1 MPSSNKDKGIKMK
14 IKSIIG
20 SILLSVGALAFVSA
34 PSYAG
39 ECSAED
45 PCLTYAMVNDAGTVT
60 NIIVCQPSVCGSG
73 TFAGSRVVPQ
83 VASNPVTHESQAGY
97 LAGPNSTPITESNG
111 RFTIT
116 NDSPV
121 VHRDVIKEETTKT
134 VFETAVGPG
143 TQKSFTFEDTVGAP
157 NGVPTMRDEPMKK
170 STKAKLSATDMTNDS
185 VVRDKSDTS
194 TVLSEESFLFN
205 ERETEQFVELTLQLN
220 NLQNILRNWTFFK
233 LSLVGW
239 FL

>member
-1 MPSSNKDKGIKMK
+1 MK

-20 SILLSVGALAFVSA
+20 SILLTVGALVFVSA

-45 PCLTYAMVNDAGTVT
+45 PCQTYAMVNDAGAVT

-83 VASNPVTHESQAGY
+83 VAADPVTHKSQGGY
-97 LAGPNSTPITESNG
+97 LAGPNETPITESNG

-116 NDSPV
+116 NDSPIV
-121 VHRDVIKEETTKT
+121 YRDVIKEETTKT
-134 VFETAVGPG
+134 VFKATVGPG
-143 TQKSFTFEDTVGAP
+143 TQKSFTFEDTVAVP
-157 NGVPTMRDEPMKK
+157 NGSPTMRDEPMKTT
-170 STKAKLSATDMTNDS
+170 TKAKLSATDMTNDS
-185 VVRDKSDTS
+185 VVRAESDTS
-194 TVLSEESFLFN
+194 TVLAEESFLFN
-205 ERETEQFVELTLQLN
+205 ERETEQVVELTLQLN
-220 NLQNILRNWTFFK
+220 NLQNILRNWAWFK
-233 LSLVGW
+233 TSLRGW